1 MSNSARPPIYVTE
14 TELERLSDLAYAVQD
29 REPAAAHLIEEL
41 ARAEVTP
48 PENFPPEVVRMH
60 DRVSFHYD
68 GARYDDFVLV
78 YPFEANIEA
87 RKISILT
94 QVGAALIGLKQR
106 DTLHWHGGDGRDHVL
121 QVLNV
126 SRG

>member
-1 MSNSARPPIYVTE
+1 MSKTARPPIYVTE
-14 TELERLSDLAYAVQD
+14 AEMERLSDLAYAVQD
-29 REPAAAHLIEEL
+29 REPAAIHLIEEL

-48 PENFPPEVVRMH
+48 LENFPSDVVRMH
-60 DRVSFHYD
+60 DTVSFLYD
-68 GARYDDFVLV
+68 GVRYDDFVLV

-87 RKISILT
+87 RRISILT
-94 QVGAALIGLKQR
+94 QVGAALIGLNVGDDLYWR
-106 DTLHWHGGDGRDHVL
+106 GGDGRDHTL